1 MSSGV
6 AERGLDTYR
15 RTAIQSSSPVQL
27 VVMLY
32 DGALRFCGEARGA
45 ILRRDI
51 AAKGKA
57 LSKAIAIVGELQGTL
72 DLERGGEVAVSLH
85 QLYSF
90 LTDRLMAAS
99 FSQSV
104 EPLDQAV
111 RVLTNLRDGWAGVD
125 EQAAVSR

>member
-1 MSSGV
+1 M
-6 AERGLDTYR
+6 
-15 RTAIQSSSPVQL
+15 
-27 VVMLY
+27 
-32 DGALRFCGEARGA
+32 
-45 ILRRDI
+45 
-51 AAKGKA
+51 
-57 LSKAIAIVGELQGTL
+57 
-72 DLERGGEVAVSLH
+72 AVSLH

>member
-1 MSSGV
+1 M
-6 AERGLDTYR
+6 ERGLDTYR
-15 RTAIQSSSPVQL
+15 RTAVQSSSPVQL

-45 ILRRDI
+45 ILRRDV

>member
-1 MSSGV
+1 MSAGV

-15 RTAIQSSSPVQL
+15 RTAVQSSSPVQL

-45 ILRRDI
+45 ILRRDV
-51 AAKGKA
+51 AAKGRA

-99 FSQSV
+99 FSRSV

-111 RVLTNLRDGWAGVD
+111 RVLTNLRDGWARVD

>member
-1 MSSGV
+1 MSAGV

-15 RTAIQSSSPVQL
+15 RTAVQSSSPIQL

-45 ILRRDI
+45 ILRRDV

-57 LSKAIAIVGELQGTL
+57 LSKALAIVGELQGTL
-72 DLERGGEVAVSLH
+72 DLERGGDVAVSLH

>member
-1 MSSGV
+1 MSAGV

-15 RTAIQSSSPVQL
+15 RTAVQSSSPVQL

-32 DGALRFCGEARGA
+32 DGALRFCADARGA
-45 ILRRDI
+45 ILRRDV

-90 LTDRLMAAS
+90 LTDRLISAS
-99 FSQSV
+99 FTQSV

-111 RVLTNLRDGWAGVD
+111 RVLTNLREGWAKVE

>member
-1 MSSGV
+1 MSAGV

-15 RTAIQSSSPVQL
+15 RTAVQSSSPVQL

-45 ILRRDI
+45 ILRRDV

>member
-1 MSSGV
+1 MSAGV
-6 AERGLDTYR
+6 VERGLDTYR
-15 RTAIQSSSPVQL
+15 RTAVQSSSPVQL

-45 ILRRDI
+45 ILRRDV

>member
-72 DLERGGEVAVSLH
+72 DLERGGEVAISLH

>member
-1 MSSGV
+1 MSAGV

-15 RTAIQSSSPVQL
+15 RTAVQSSSPVQL

-32 DGALRFCGEARGA
+32 DGALRFCGEARDA
-45 ILRRDI
+45 ILRRDV

-72 DLERGGEVAVSLH
+72 DLERGGDVAVSLH

>member
-1 MSSGV
+1 MSAGV

-15 RTAIQSSSPVQL
+15 RTAVQSSSPVQL

-45 ILRRDI
+45 SLLRRDV

-57 LSKAIAIVGELQGTL
+57 LSKALAIVGELQGTL
-72 DLERGGEVAVSLH
+72 DLERGGDVAISLH

-99 FSQSV
+99 SV
-104 EPLDQAV
+104 
-111 RVLTNLRDGWAGVD
+111 N
-125 EQAAVSR
+125 VSGGTA